1 MKNLIVGI
9 ALCLS
14 PLCSYAET
22 TFISEVLMGQSK
34 HDMNSYLKSAE
45 VETNYSSALKETS
58 FAFRLGVK
66 FMANFSLEL
75 SKHDHGSAVNEF
87 TLSFPTRTA
96 GTPDSTGG
104 FLGPEHNVIY
114 QVITPINIDSIR
126 LGIKS
131 EFYVLDKLSL
141 NARAGLAHWEYEDFT
156 PQALTNIGPSNN
168 GGESGNDIY
177 YSLGA
182 EYKFTENFY
191 VGLEYSVFNVA
202 IKKKYYDDVISSYK
216 HKVKDIS
223 FVIGWAF

>member
-34 HDMNSYLKSAE
+34 HDMSSYLSSAE
-45 VETNYSSALKETS
+45 VETNYSSAIKDTS
-58 FAFRLGVK
+58 FGFRLGVK
-66 FMANFSLEL
+66 FMDKFSLEL
-75 SKHDHGSAVNEF
+75 SEHD
-87 TLSFPTRTA
+87 
-96 GTPDSTGG
+96 
-104 FLGPEHNVIY
+104 VIY

-141 NARAGLAHWEYEDFT
+141 NARAGLAHWEYEEFT
-156 PQALTNIGPSNN
+156 PQAITLLGPSNG

-191 VGLEYSVFNVA
+191 AGLEYSIFNVA
-202 IKKKYYDDVISSYK
+202 MKQKYHDDVISSYK
-216 HKVKDIS
+216 HKVEDIS
-223 FVIGWAF
+223 FVIGWTF

>member
-58 FAFRLGVK
+58 FAFRLGIK
-66 FMANFSLEL
+66 FMDNFSLEL

-87 TLSFPTRTA
+87 TLIYPNLLPEPSGAP
-96 GTPDSTGG
+96 
-104 FLGPEHNVIY
+104 LGEVHDMFVQAI
-114 QVITPINIDSIR
+114 IPINIDSIR

-141 NARAGLAHWEYEDFT
+141 NARAGLAHWEYGDFT
-156 PQALTNIGPSNN
+156 PQALTIIGSTMN

-182 EYKFTENFY
+182 EYKFTESFY
-191 VGLEYSVFNVA
+191 VGLEYSIFNVA

-223 FVIGWAF
+223 FVIGWTF

>member
-34 HDMNSYLKSAE
+34 HYMSSYLKSAE
-45 VETNYSSALKETS
+45 VETNYSSALKDTS

-66 FMANFSLEL
+66 FMDNFCLEL
-75 SKHDHGSAVNEF
+75 SKHDHGSADNEF
-87 TLSFPTRTA
+87 TLIYPNLL
-96 GTPDSTGG
+96 PDPSGAP
-104 FLGPEHNVIY
+104 LGEVHDTIVQAI
-114 QVITPINIDSIR
+114 IPINIESIR
-126 LGIKS
+126 LGIKG
-131 EFYVLDKLSL
+131 EFYALEQFTL
-141 NARAGLAHWEYEDFT
+141 NARAGLAHWQYEEFT
-156 PQALTNIGPSNN
+156 PQALTLLGSSND
-168 GGESGNDIY
+168 GDESGNDIY

-191 VGLEYSVFNVA
+191 VGLEYSIFNVA

>member
-1 MKNLIVGI
+1 MKKFIIGGI
-9 ALCLS
+9 LFLS
-14 PLCSYAET
+14 PVISYAET
-22 TFISEVLMGQSK
+22 IFISEVLMGQSK
-34 HDMNSYLKSAE
+34 HDMSSYLKSAE

-87 TLSFPTRTA
+87 TLSFPTRAA
-96 GTPDSTGG
+96 GTPGSIGV
-104 FLGPEHNVIY
+104 FLGPEHDVIY
-114 QVITPINIDSIR
+114 QVITPINIESIR
-126 LGIKS
+126 LGIKG
-131 EFYVLDKLSL
+131 EFYALEQFTL
-141 NARAGLAHWEYEDFT
+141 NARAGLAHWQYEEFT
-156 PQALTNIGPSNN
+156 PQALTLLGSSND
-168 GGESGNDIY
+168 GDESGNDIY

-191 VGLEYSVFNVA
+191 VGLEYSIFNVA

-223 FVIGWAF
+223 FVIGWTF

>member
-22 TFISEVLMGQSK
+22 SFISEVLMGQSK
-34 HDMNSYLKSAE
+34 HDMSSYLSSAE
-45 VETNYSSALKETS
+45 VETNYSSALKDTS
-58 FAFRLGVK
+58 FGFRLGVK
-66 FMANFSLEL
+66 FMDKFSLEL

-87 TLSFPTRTA
+87 TLIYPNLL
-96 GTPDSTGG
+96 PDPSGAP
-104 FLGPEHNVIY
+104 LGEVHDTIVQARI
-114 QVITPINIDSIR
+114 PINIDSIR

-131 EFYVLDKLSL
+131 EFYALDKLSL
-141 NARAGLAHWEYEDFT
+141 NARAGLAHWQYEDFT
-156 PQALTNIGPSNN
+156 PQALTLLGSSNG

-182 EYKFTENFY
+182 EYKFTKYFY
-191 VGLEYSVFNVA
+191 AGLEYSIFNVA
-202 IKKKYYDDVISSYK
+202 MKQKYYDDVISSYK

-223 FVIGWAF
+223 FVIGWTF